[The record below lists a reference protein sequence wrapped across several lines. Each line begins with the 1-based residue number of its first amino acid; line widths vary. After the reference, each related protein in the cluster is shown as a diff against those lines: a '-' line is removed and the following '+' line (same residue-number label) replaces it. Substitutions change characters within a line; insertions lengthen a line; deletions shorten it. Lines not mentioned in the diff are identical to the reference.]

1 MAIQP
6 VLKFLQAA
14 RNLAKQGIKKE
25 QVMEFAKREFGE
37 VSDLLKRQIEQ
48 IFTPKSGGITSIKK
62 PEGEVIEASFKP
74 GMDKRG
80 KVVEESPSQASGIT
94 YSIPEKGI
102 FNQKTSIDEIT
113 EMLTKNPRRPG
124 GPLDPVEGMTRTA
137 ARVVLG
143 NKKIPIPEKA
153 DPIDVFEENFG
164 GDALMDLRQ
173 AGEEL
178 LEKESTG
185 RITESMGEFLE
196 SRGLFD
202 LKVDKTARK
211 GMTDEEFRKFLMDNG
226 VDPDDTGFASGGRVQ
241 YAFGSGMKLAG
252 FLAIRGKTLKD
263 EIRKAIQNL
272 NVSGDRKLDADVAI
286 DDMLEE
292 LGVDRD
298 QFDQKDIL
306 NAYDEAYNMLTKEI
320 QMTRELAP
328 KMMERMELKAKYPG
342 IDDEMLDQIIEMDPD
357 KKAQMFADMEM
368 GAKLIEQ
375 GRGVDEVKDIIEK
388 GVKTRKDNAGGG
400 FNRTNF
406 AVGTGIKGL
415 GALSNALKK
424 IMNKFGT
431 KSITTADKIKQ
442 PPKKTEVL
450 SREFE
455 KRNPNLNRQLTDQE
469 YDDFV
474 EELGGE
480 DMLEGYNFDG
490 TIGNAQ
496 KILKQQKDY
505 EASMFQEYKAGRLDP
520 PAGSKKR
527 GRLEFLRKK
536 MEEMEMSGDNKLMTF
551 DEIEELQALEQRY
564 DYLDLVEKAEDPT
577 KKMTKEEIQKLKQY
591 NDMNYQGVLDSLDDD
606 NVLRYIEGA
615 DSKRTK
621 QAEGGLSYLMG
632 M

>member
-431 KSITTADKIKQ
+431 KSITTADKIEQ
-442 PPKKTEVL
+442 PPKKTKVL
-450 SREFE
+450 AREFE